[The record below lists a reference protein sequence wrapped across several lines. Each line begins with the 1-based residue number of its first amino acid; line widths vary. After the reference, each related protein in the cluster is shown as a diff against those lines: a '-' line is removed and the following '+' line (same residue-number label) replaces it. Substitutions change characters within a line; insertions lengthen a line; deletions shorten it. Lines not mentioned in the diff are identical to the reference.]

1 MKERL
6 DVILVNRGYAVSRE
20 KAKAV
25 IMSGNVYV
33 NGQKEDKA
41 GTFFDESKI
50 RLEVREH
57 ALKYVSRGGLKLEK
71 AMQVWGLSLEGKV
84 CMDIGASTGGFTDC
98 MLQNGAAKVYAVD
111 VGHGQ
116 LAWKLRND
124 ERVVCMEQTNFRY
137 LVRENISDDLDFAS
151 VDVSFISLTKIL
163 IPARNLL
170 KTGGEMVCLVKPQ
183 FEAGREKVG
192 KNGVV
197 REPETHR
204 EVIGKIVD
212 YADSVGFRVLGLDYS
227 PIRGPEGNIEY
238 LLQLVKEQEPEDEI
252 RGLTEQEAEAALREI
267 TEAGS
272 GLAESGEW
280 QRRIRETV
288 EKSHGKEDG
297 AR

>member
-6 DVILVNRGYAVSRE
+6 DIILVNQGYAPSRE
-20 KAKAV
+20 KAKAI

-41 GTFFDESKI
+41 GTAFDESKI
-50 RLEVREH
+50 RLEVRGSS
-57 ALKYVSRGGLKLEK
+57 LKYVSRGGLKLEK
-71 AMQVWGLSLEGKV
+71 AMEQWQFDLQGCI

-98 MLQNGAAKVYAVD
+98 MLQNGAAKVYSVD

-137 LVRENISDDLDFAS
+137 MVREDIQDDLDFAS

-170 KTGGEMVCLVKPQ
+170 KVGGQMVCLIKPQ

-197 REPETHR
+197 REPKIHE
-204 EVIGKIVD
+204 EVIHKVID
-212 YADSVGFRVLGLDYS
+212 YADSIGFAVLHLEYS
-227 PIRGPEGNIEY
+227 PIKGPEGNIEY
-238 LLQLVKEQEPEDEI
+238 LVHLKKEAEPCEEL
-252 RGLTEQEAEAALREI
+252 RNLTEREAEDRLKQIVEEGTGLSH
-267 TEAGS
+267 TE
-272 GLAESGEW
+272 EW
-280 QRRIRETV
+280 EKIIAETV
-288 EKSHGKEDG
+288 GNSHSL
-297 AR
+297 

>member
-6 DVILVNRGYAVSRE
+6 DVILVNEGYAPSRE
-20 KAKAV
+20 KAKAI

-41 GTFFDESKI
+41 GTSFDMTKI
-50 RLEVREH
+50 KQLEVRG
-57 ALKYVSRGGLKLEK
+57 ASLKYVSRGGLKLEK
-71 AMQVWGLSLEGKV
+71 AMKQWAFKLDGLV

-98 MLQNGAAKVYAVD
+98 MLQNGATKVYSVD

-137 LVRENISDDLDFAS
+137 LTRADIQDDLDFAS

-170 KTGGEMVCLVKPQ
+170 KTGGEMVCLIKPQ

-197 REPETHR
+197 REPKVHE
-204 EVIGKIVD
+204 EVICKIVD
-212 YADSVGFRVLGLDYS
+212 YAASIGFDVLHLEHS
-227 PIRGPEGNIEY
+227 PIKGPEGNIEY
-238 LLQLVKEQEPEDEI
+238 LLHIRKAEEI
-252 RGLTEQEAEAALREI
+252 SEEVLELSEREAEERLQEI
-267 TEAGS
+267 TES
-272 GLAESGEW
+272 KTGLSKEVSWARQIAE
-280 QRRIRETV
+280 IV
-288 EKSHGKEDG
+288 EQSHKL
-297 AR
+297 

>member
-6 DVILVNRGYAVSRE
+6 DIILVNQGYAPSRE

-41 GTFFDESKI
+41 GTAFDVSKI
-50 RLEVREH
+50 TLEVRGSS
-57 ALKYVSRGGLKLEK
+57 LKYVSRGGLKLEK
-71 AMQVWGLSLEGKV
+71 AMEQWEFCLKELV

-124 ERVVCMEQTNFRY
+124 ERVDCMEQTNFRY
-137 LVRENISDDLDFAS
+137 LTRADIQDDLDFAS

-163 IPARNLL
+163 IPARELL
-170 KTGGEMVCLVKPQ
+170 KTEGEMVCLIKPQ

-197 REPETHR
+197 REPETHA
-204 EVIGKIVD
+204 EVIHKIID
-212 YADSVGFRVLGLDYS
+212 FADSIGFEVLHLEHS
-227 PIRGPEGNIEY
+227 PIKGPEGNIEY
-238 LLQLVKEQEPEDEI
+238 LLHIRKATEI
-252 RGLTEQEAEAALREI
+252 SEGILKRSEHEAEDRLREI
-267 TEAGS
+267 VAERK
-272 GLAESGEW
+272 GLSWEDSW
-280 QRRIRETV
+280 RKRIDEIV
-288 EKSHGKEDG
+288 EQSHKL
-297 AR
+297 